1 MNSLT
6 MLLENGN
13 KPPVREVLFNPDL
26 SKTVSGD
33 APELREYLLDRPDGK
48 IDEVLDWALSDKY
61 NRDKND
67 YMLNRNARNIFA
79 CVANKLQQQ
88 AWEDGRL
95 PQRLRDFF
103 KTDSATN
110 WMFAGHFCAIYIRF
124 AILTSGTIVEQDP
137 NLYTNLITRIHITGY
152 RSLLENFLGQ
162 YGEQLAVSFPN
173 RLPDLLHDMFR
184 RAKSG
189 DVNTIR
195 SIFWTVSH
203 AIDEGQSISD
213 YQTKEI
219 VQDILDVTT
228 KLGESTSERF
238 AKSVVFDFLQSVLDG
253 VTDRE
258 ILDCVDK
265 YGRELKSSHPEML
278 GMAFGVVY
286 RTAMNDMFQDVF
298 KVKDPARRF
307 ENDST
312 LVSEYVTRFTELP
325 DEKVLEILSKDKL
338 DLIVGMMSDKC
349 RPMNYGAIQITNRI
363 LHLRL
368 QAGPVNR
375 EVKKVLES
383 KEWEDVAL
391 KVLDLAAK
399 VKAESTV
406 PE

>member
-6 MLLENGN
+6 KLLENGN
-13 KPPVREVLFNPDL
+13 IPPVREVLFNPDL
-26 SKTVSGD
+26 PKTVSGD
-33 APELREYLLDRPDGK
+33 APELREYLFVHGK
-48 IDEVLDWALSDKY
+48 IDEVLDWALSDKH

-67 YMLNRNARNIFA
+67 FMLNRNARTMFA
-79 CVANKLQQQ
+79 SVANKLQQQ

-103 KTDSATN
+103 KTDSATK
-110 WMFAGHFCAIYIRF
+110 WMFAGHFADIYIRF
-124 AILTSGTIVEQDP
+124 SILTSGKIVEQDP
-137 NLYTNLITRIHITGY
+137 NLYTNLITHINITGH
-152 RSLLENFLGQ
+152 RSLLENLLGP
-162 YGEQLAVSFPN
+162 YGEQLAKTFPN
-173 RLPDLLHDMFR
+173 GLPELLRDMFR

-195 SIFWTVSH
+195 SIFWTVSR
-203 AIDEGQSISD
+203 AVECGQSISD

-228 KLGESTSERF
+228 KLGESKSERF
-238 AKSVVFDFLQSVLDG
+238 AKSVVFDFLENVLDG

-265 YGRELKSSHPEML
+265 YGRELKSSHPERL
-278 GMAFGVVY
+278 PMAFGVVY
-286 RTAMNDMFQDVF
+286 RTAMSEMFQDVF
-298 KVKDPARRF
+298 KVKNAAEQFDSDP
-307 ENDST
+307 T

-325 DEKVLEILSKDKL
+325 DEKILEILSKDKL
-338 DLIVGMMSDKC
+338 DLIIDMMSDKC

-368 QAGPVNR
+368 QAGPLSR
-375 EVKKVLES
+375 EIKEILES
-383 KEWEDVAL
+383 KAWEDVAL

-399 VKAESTV
+399 VKAESTL